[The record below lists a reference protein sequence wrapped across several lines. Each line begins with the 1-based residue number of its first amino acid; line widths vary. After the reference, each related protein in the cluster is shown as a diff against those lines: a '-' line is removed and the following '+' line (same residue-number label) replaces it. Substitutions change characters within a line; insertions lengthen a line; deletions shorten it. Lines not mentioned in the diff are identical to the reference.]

1 MMLKKFHEAALDEIY
16 VPGSNEEVFSG
27 RLLKVQR
34 DHVTLP
40 NGNDTTREY
49 IRHPGAVAI
58 VQGRQAAAG
67 CRNSRLQCAGAI
79 VPVLAD
85 GSGVLVK
92 QCRYPLGTLLWE
104 IPAGK
109 LDHGPE
115 EDTLECAK
123 RELSEETGY
132 DAGHWE
138 KLTSI
143 ATTPG
148 LSDEIIHLYKAWGLQ
163 KFAQHTDEDEFIGVQ
178 AFTPAELRRMV
189 ADGELYDAKTLCALY
204 AAKVI

>member
-1 MMLKKFHEAALDEIY
+1 MLKKFHEKELDEIY

-40 NGNDTTREY
+40 NGEDTTREY

-58 VQGRQAAAG
+58 V
-67 CRNSRLQCAGAI
+67 
-79 VPVLAD
+79 PVLSD
-85 GSGVLVK
+85 GRVVLVK
-92 QCRYPLGTLLWE
+92 QCRYPINTLLWE

-109 LDHGPE
+109 LDHGE
-115 EDTLECAK
+115 NEDPLECAK

-132 DAGHWE
+132 EAEKWE
-138 KLTSI
+138 KLLSI

-148 LSDEIIHLYKAWGLQ
+148 FSDEIIHLYKAEGLT
-163 KFAQHTDEDEFIGVQ
+163 KYAQHTDEDEFIGIQ
-178 AFTPAELRRMV
+178 AFTPSELQQMV
-189 ADGELYDAKTLCALY
+189 QSGVLYDAKTLCALY
-204 AAKVI
+204 ACKIL

>member
-1 MMLKKFHEAALDEIY
+1 MLKKFHEAALDEIY
-16 VPGSNEEVFSG
+16 VEGSNEEVFSG

-49 IRHPGAVAI
+49 IHHPGAV
-58 VQGRQAAAG
+58 
-67 CRNSRLQCAGAI
+67 AI

-85 GSGVLVK
+85 GRIVLVK
-92 QCRYPLGTLLWE
+92 QCRYPLRTLLWE

-109 LDHGPE
+109 LDHGEAENP
-115 EDTLECAK
+115 DECAR

-132 DAGHWE
+132 EAEQWQR
-138 KLTSI
+138 LVSI

-148 LSDEIIHLYKAWGLQ
+148 FSDEIIHLYKAWGLKQ
-163 KFAQHTDEDEFIGVQ
+163 YAQHTDEDEFIGVQ
-178 AFTPAELRRMV
+178 AFTPEQLREMV
-189 ADGELYDAKTLCALY
+189 VSGELYDAKTLCALY
-204 AAKVI
+204 AAKII

>member
-1 MMLKKFHEAALDEIY
+1 MLKKFHEPQLDEVY
-16 VPGSNEEVFSG
+16 VEGSNEEVFSG

-58 VQGRQAAAG
+58 VPLLDDGR
-67 CRNSRLQCAGAI
+67 
-79 VPVLAD
+79 V
-85 GSGVLVK
+85 VLVK
-92 QCRYPLGTLLWE
+92 QCRYPLRTLLWE

-109 LDHGPE
+109 LDHGE
-115 EDTLECAK
+115 AEDPLDCAR

-132 DAGHWE
+132 EAKGWQQ
-138 KLTSI
+138 LVSI

-148 LSDEIIHLYKAWGLQ
+148 FSDEIIHLYKAWNLQ

-178 AFTPAELRRMV
+178 AFTPPQLRDMI
-189 ADGELYDAKTLCALY
+189 AAGELYDAKTLCALY
-204 AAKVI
+204 AAGVL

>member
-1 MMLKKFHEAALDEIY
+1 MLLKFHEKELDELY
-16 VPGSNEEVFSG
+16 VEGSNEEVFSG
-27 RLLKVQR
+27 RLLRVQR

-40 NGNDTTREY
+40 NGEDTTREY

-58 VQGRQAAAG
+58 V
-67 CRNSRLQCAGAI
+67 
-79 VPVLAD
+79 PVLAD
-85 GSGVLVK
+85 GSVVLVK

-109 LDHGPE
+109 LDHGGGE
-115 EDTLECAK
+115 ELLDCAK

-132 DAGHWE
+132 EADSWE
-138 KLTSI
+138 HLLSI

-148 LSDEIIHLYKAWGLQ
+148 FSDEIIHLYKASGLT

-178 AFTPAELRRMV
+178 AFTPAELKHMV
-189 ADGELYDAKTLCALY
+189 ADGELYDSKTLCALY
-204 AAKVI
+204 AAKII

>member
-1 MMLKKFHEAALDEIY
+1 MLKKFHEPQLDEIY
-16 VPGSNEEVFSG
+16 VEGSNEEVFSG

-49 IRHPGAVAI
+49 IHHPGAVAI
-58 VQGRQAAAG
+58 VPLLDDGR
-67 CRNSRLQCAGAI
+67 
-79 VPVLAD
+79 V
-85 GSGVLVK
+85 VLVK
-92 QCRYPLGTLLWE
+92 QCRYPLRTLLWE

-109 LDHGPE
+109 LDHGE
-115 EDTLECAK
+115 AEDPAECAR

-132 DAGHWE
+132 EAKNWQQ
-138 KLTSI
+138 LVSI

-148 LSDEIIHLYKAWGLQ
+148 FSDEIIHLYKAWDLQ

-178 AFTPAELRRMV
+178 AFTPQQLRAMI
-189 ADGELYDAKTLCALY
+189 AAGELYDAKTLCALY
-204 AAKVI
+204 AAGVL

>member
-1 MMLKKFHEAALDEIY
+1 MLKKFHDAALDEVY
-16 VPGSNEEVFSG
+16 VAGSNEEVFSG

-58 VQGRQAAAG
+58 V
-67 CRNSRLQCAGAI
+67 
-79 VPVLAD
+79 PVLED
-85 GSGVLVK
+85 GRVVLVK

-109 LDHGPE
+109 LDHGE
-115 EDTLECAK
+115 AEDADECAR

-132 DAGHWE
+132 EAEHWQR
-138 KLTSI
+138 LVSI

-148 LSDEIIHLYKAWGLQ
+148 FSDEIIHLYKAWGLKQ
-163 KFAQHTDEDEFIGVQ
+163 YAQHTDEDEFIGVE
-178 AFTPAELRRMV
+178 AFTPEQLKMMITE
-189 ADGELYDAKTLCALY
+189 GELYDAKTLCALY
-204 AAKVI
+204 AAKII

>member
-1 MMLKKFHEAALDEIY
+1 MLKKFHEPVLDEIY
-16 VPGSNEEVFSG
+16 VEGSNEEVFSG

-58 VQGRQAAAG
+58 V
-67 CRNSRLQCAGAI
+67 
-79 VPVLAD
+79 PVLED
-85 GSGVLVK
+85 GSVVLVK

-109 LDHGPE
+109 LDHGE
-115 EDTLECAK
+115 AEDQDECAK

-132 DAGHWE
+132 DAAHWQR
-138 KLTSI
+138 LVSI

-148 LSDEIIHLYKAWGLQ
+148 FSDEIIHLYKAWGLQ
-163 KFAQHTDEDEFIGVQ
+163 EYAQHTDEDEFIGVQ
-178 AFTPAELRRMV
+178 AFSPEQLRKMIAE
-189 ADGELYDAKTLCALY
+189 GELYDAKTLCALY
-204 AAKVI
+204 AAKII

>member
-1 MMLKKFHEAALDEIY
+1 MLKKFHEPVLDESY
-16 VPGSNEEVFSG
+16 VEGSNEEVFSG

-58 VQGRQAAAG
+58 V
-67 CRNSRLQCAGAI
+67 
-79 VPVLAD
+79 PVLDD
-85 GSGVLVK
+85 GRVVLVK

-109 LDHGPE
+109 LDHGE
-115 EDTLECAK
+115 AEDPDECAK

-132 DAGHWE
+132 DAAHWQR
-138 KLTSI
+138 LVSI

-148 LSDEIIHLYKAWGLQ
+148 FSDEIIHLYKAWGLQ
-163 KFAQHTDEDEFIGVQ
+163 EYAQHTDEDEFIGVQ
-178 AFTPAELRRMV
+178 AFLPEQLKKMIAE
-189 ADGELYDAKTLCALY
+189 GELYDAKTLCALY
-204 AAKVI
+204 AAKII

>member
-1 MMLKKFHEAALDEIY
+1 MLKKFHEPVLDEIY
-16 VPGSNEEVFSG
+16 VEGSNEEVFSG

-58 VQGRQAAAG
+58 V
-67 CRNSRLQCAGAI
+67 
-79 VPVLAD
+79 PVLDD
-85 GSGVLVK
+85 GRVVLVK

-109 LDHGPE
+109 LDHGE
-115 EDTLECAK
+115 AEDPDECAK

-132 DAGHWE
+132 DAAHWQR
-138 KLTSI
+138 LVSI

-148 LSDEIIHLYKAWGLQ
+148 FSDEIIHLYKAWGLQ
-163 KFAQHTDEDEFIGVQ
+163 EYAQHTDEDEFIGVQ
-178 AFTPAELRRMV
+178 AFSPEQSKRMIAE
-189 ADGELYDAKTLCALY
+189 GELYDAKTLCALY
-204 AAKVI
+204 AAKII

>member
-1 MMLKKFHEAALDEIY
+1 MLKNFHEPTLDEIY
-16 VPGSNEEVFSG
+16 VEGSNEEVFSG

-40 NGNDTTREY
+40 NGADTTREY

-58 VQGRQAAAG
+58 V
-67 CRNSRLQCAGAI
+67 
-79 VPVLAD
+79 PVLAD
-85 GSGVLVK
+85 GRVVLVK

-109 LDHGPE
+109 LDHGE
-115 EDTLECAK
+115 AEDKDECAR

-132 DAGHWE
+132 RAEHWQH
-138 KLTSI
+138 LLSI

-148 LSDEIIHLYKAWGLQ
+148 FSDEIIHLYKAWGLK
-163 KFAQHTDEDEFIGVQ
+163 KFAQHTDADEFIGVQ
-178 AFTPAELRRMV
+178 AFSHDELRAMI
-189 ADGELYDAKTLCALY
+189 AKGELYDAKSLCALY
-204 AAKVI
+204 AAGVL

>member
-1 MMLKKFHEAALDEIY
+1 MLKKFHEPVLDEIY
-16 VPGSNEEVFSG
+16 VEGSNEEVFSG

-40 NGNDTTREY
+40 NGIDTTREY

-58 VQGRQAAAG
+58 V
-67 CRNSRLQCAGAI
+67 
-79 VPVLAD
+79 PVLDD
-85 GSGVLVK
+85 GRVVLVK

-109 LDHGPE
+109 LDHGE
-115 EDTLECAK
+115 AEDADECAK

-132 DAGHWE
+132 DAAHWQR
-138 KLTSI
+138 LVSI

-148 LSDEIIHLYKAWGLQ
+148 FSDEIIHLYKAWGLQ
-163 KFAQHTDEDEFIGVQ
+163 EYAQHTDEDEFIGVQ
-178 AFTPAELRRMV
+178 AFSPEQLRKMIAE
-189 ADGELYDAKTLCALY
+189 GELYDAKTLCALY
-204 AAKVI
+204 AAKII

>member
-1 MMLKKFHEAALDEIY
+1 MLKKFHDAALDEVY
-16 VPGSNEEVFSG
+16 VAGSNEEVFSG

-58 VQGRQAAAG
+58 V
-67 CRNSRLQCAGAI
+67 
-79 VPVLAD
+79 PVLAD
-85 GSGVLVK
+85 GRVVLVK

-109 LDHGPE
+109 LDHGE
-115 EDTLECAK
+115 AEDADECAR

-132 DAGHWE
+132 EAEHWQR
-138 KLTSI
+138 LVSI

-148 LSDEIIHLYKAWGLQ
+148 FSDEIIHLYKAWGLKQ
-163 KFAQHTDEDEFIGVQ
+163 YAQHTDEDEFIGVE
-178 AFTPAELRRMV
+178 AFTPEQLKAMV
-189 ADGELYDAKTLCALY
+189 AAGELYDAKTLCALY
-204 AAKVI
+204 AAKII

>member
-1 MMLKKFHEAALDEIY
+1 MLKKFHEAALDEIY
-16 VPGSNEEVFSG
+16 VEGSNEEVFSG

-49 IRHPGAVAI
+49 IHHPGAV
-58 VQGRQAAAG
+58 
-67 CRNSRLQCAGAI
+67 AI

-85 GSGVLVK
+85 GRVVLVK
-92 QCRYPLGTLLWE
+92 QCRYPLRTLLWE

-109 LDHGPE
+109 LDHGE
-115 EDTLECAK
+115 AEDADECAK

-132 DAGHWE
+132 EAEHWQR
-138 KLTSI
+138 LVSI

-148 LSDEIIHLYKAWGLQ
+148 FSDEIIHLYKAWSLKQ
-163 KFAQHTDEDEFIGVQ
+163 YAQHTDEDEFIGVQ
-178 AFTPAELRRMV
+178 AFTPEQLREMI
-189 ADGELYDAKTLCALY
+189 AAGELYDAKTLCALY

>member
-1 MMLKKFHEAALDEIY
+1 MLKKFHEADLDEVY
-16 VPGSNEEVFSG
+16 VEGSNEEVFSG

-58 VQGRQAAAG
+58 V
-67 CRNSRLQCAGAI
+67 
-79 VPVLAD
+79 PVLSD
-85 GSGVLVK
+85 GRVVLVK
-92 QCRYPLGTLLWE
+92 QCRYPLETLLWE

-109 LDHGPE
+109 LDHGE
-115 EDTLECAK
+115 AEDQDECAR

-132 DAGHWE
+132 EAKNWQR
-138 KLTSI
+138 LVSI

-148 LSDEIIHLYKAWGLQ
+148 FSDEIIHLYKAWDLV
-163 KFAQHTDEDEFIGVQ
+163 KYAQHTDEDEFIGVK
-178 AFTPAELRRMV
+178 AFTAEQIKTMI
-189 ADGELYDAKTLCALY
+189 ACGELYDAKTLCALY
-204 AAKVI
+204 AAKII

>member
-1 MMLKKFHEAALDEIY
+1 MLKKFHEPVLDEIY
-16 VPGSNEEVFSG
+16 VEGSNEEVFSG

-58 VQGRQAAAG
+58 V
-67 CRNSRLQCAGAI
+67 
-79 VPVLAD
+79 PVLDD
-85 GSGVLVK
+85 GRVVLVK

-109 LDHGPE
+109 LDHGE
-115 EDTLECAK
+115 AEDADECAK

-132 DAGHWE
+132 DAAHWQR
-138 KLTSI
+138 LVSI

-148 LSDEIIHLYKAWGLQ
+148 FSDEIIHLYKAWGLQ
-163 KFAQHTDEDEFIGVQ
+163 EYAQQTDEDEFIGVQ
-178 AFTPAELRRMV
+178 AFSPEQLKKMIAE
-189 ADGELYDAKTLCALY
+189 GELYDAKTLCALY
-204 AAKVI
+204 AAKII